1 MSSSTNTPAL
11 KKFRFSEFLMSII
24 PLFIMLCLN
33 TAATIPAVI
42 IGIIENRKN
51 NTLDMSDVAS
61 ILSSD
66 KAQIA
71 LTIGFVIYAI
81 TSIIIFYIWYKKAFL
96 KNLPVISNKEV
107 FTVKNI
113 VLTILGALGTSSVI
127 SFYLMAVNA
136 LAPSVM
142 ESYAQ
147 TMDSAGLGSNIFT
160 TVIYAC
166 ILGPIAEELM
176 FRGVTQA
183 YLVRSNAHTAVV
195 IFFQALLFGIA
206 HMNLVQSSY
215 ALILGLFL
223 GYLRYKSGNLRI
235 TIFAHIIFNIF
246 GTFGLTLIDM
256 LPDAVEYV
264 IYGLLAAAG
273 IAAVVIIGKKPAGT
287 VSKASSASGE
297 AVL

>member
-127 SFYLMAVNA
+127 SFYLMVVNA

-273 IAAVVIIGKKPAGT
+273 IAAVVIIGKKPTGT

>member
-264 IYGLLAAAG
+264 IYGLLAVAG

-297 AVL
+297 AI

>member
-273 IAAVVIIGKKPAGT
+273 IAAVVIIGKKPTGT

>member
-96 KNLPVISNKEV
+96 KNLPVISTKEV

>member
-33 TAATIPAVI
+33 TAATIPAVV
-42 IGIIENRKN
+42 IGVIENRKN
-51 NTLDMSDVAS
+51 GTLDMSDVGS
-61 ILSSD
+61 LLSSS
-66 KAQIA
+66 KAQAA
-71 LTIGFVIYAI
+71 LTIGFVAYAV

-96 KNLPVISNKEV
+96 KNLPVISNKEI

-113 VLTILGALGTSSVI
+113 GLTILGALGTSSVI
-127 SFYLMAVNA
+127 TFFLLAVNT

-160 TVIYAC
+160 TIIYAC
-166 ILGPIAEELM
+166 FLGPIAEELM

-215 ALILGLFL
+215 AMILGLFL
-223 GYLRYKSGNLRI
+223 GFLRYKSGNLRI

-246 GTFGLTLIDM
+246 GTYGLTLIDM

-264 IYGLLAAAG
+264 LYGLLAAAG
-273 IAAVVIIGKKPAGT
+273 IASVVVIGKMPARNI
-287 VSKASSASGE
+287 SKASSASGE